1 MRLIL
6 QPDSTKQTQTEQ
18 SINDQIQYARFLK
31 GSTLAQLELMRLESF
46 YASQKLNQCGA
57 EEQTLLILS
66 ECAQAQTKLTQM
78 LEQYCQIER
87 LLLQYRVSAVAERE
101 SIEAELQQR
110 IEAVLSLELLLIT

>member
-6 QPDSTKQTQTEQ
+6 QPDSTQQTQTEQ

-57 EEQTLLILS
+57 DERTLRLLS
-66 ECAQAQTKLTQM
+66 ECAQAQTKLTQL

-101 SIEAELQQR
+101 SIEAELRQR
-110 IEAVLSLELLLIT
+110 LKAVLSLELLLA